1 MMKFLFTTNPLL
13 GHFLPMVPL
22 IRAARAAGH
31 QVRVATGADLAS
43 AVHRHG
49 FPIWAIGPTASQV
62 WAEVAATADPTH
74 SDTERSLHSA
84 TVLFARSAVA
94 RARQL
99 IPMAEVWRPDVVVH
113 ELYEL
118 AGAEAAA
125 ATGATEIA
133 HGFGT
138 HAAQLPEF
146 AELLCAVVADELGTP
161 NRARNVFTT
170 PYLDPVPSS
179 LQAPDLHPF
188 DRVLGIRPEAGVINP
203 GERLPDSMRQMPY
216 QSSIYLTLG
225 TAFNTPDAWRLAL
238 EAVQEMKVNVIATTG
253 SDLDPAELGPQPSHI
268 GLARFL
274 PQALVLRQV
283 DAVVCHAGS
292 GTMLGAL
299 AEGRPIV
306 ALPMA
311 ADQFANAEQIVRTG
325 CRPRRATGGPYA
337 GKHPVRHRAGARR
350 TRIHPGRE
358 RAAGRDRRHAVGRP
372 AAGGAGGTGQH
383 THGERRVERARGSV
397 WTTKQDGTTEATR
410 FQPRPFA
417 RGRKT
422 EASAPDRARAGL
434 VEGA

>member
-22 IRAARAAGH
+22 IRAAQAAGH
-31 QVRVATGADLAS
+31 QVRVATGADLAP

-49 FPIWAIGPTASQV
+49 FPIWAIGPTANQV
-62 WAEVAATADPTH
+62 WAEVAATASPTH
-74 SDTERSLHSA
+74 AEIERSLSA

-99 IPMAEVWRPDVVVH
+99 IPMAAAWRPDVVVH

-125 ATGATEIA
+125 ASGATETA

-138 HAAQLPEF
+138 HVAELPAF
-146 AELLCAVVADELGTP
+146 AELLCSVVADELGTP
-161 NRARNVFTT
+161 NRAQDIFTT
-170 PYLDPVPSS
+170 PYLDPVPAS
-179 LQAPDLHPF
+179 LQTPGLHPF
-188 DRVLGIRPEAGVINP
+188 DRVLGIRPEAGVVFP
-203 GERLPDSMRQMPY
+203 GERLPDSMRQLPY
-216 QSSIYLTLG
+216 QRSIYLTLG
-225 TAFNTPDAWRLAL
+225 TAFNTPEVWRIVL
-238 EAVQEMKVNVIATTG
+238 EAVQEMKINVIATTG
-253 SDLDPAELGPQPSHI
+253 IDLDPAALGPQPSHV

-325 CRPRRATGGPYA
+325 AGVAVPPDARTPDSIRSAIEQVLGGLGFVQAAYGLQAEIAAMPSA
-337 GKHPVRHRAGARR
+337 DQRLAELADRAGV
-350 TRIHPGRE
+350 H
-358 RAAGRDRRHAVGRP
+358 AA
-372 AAGGAGGTGQH
+372 
-383 THGERRVERARGSV
+383 
-397 WTTKQDGTTEATR
+397 
-410 FQPRPFA
+410 
-417 RGRKT
+417 
-422 EASAPDRARAGL
+422 
-434 VEGA
+434 